1 MGQSKSRIIK
11 LGIFIA
17 TGIALFI
24 IAIFYIGSQANLF
37 TKTFDVYTIFQN
49 VSGLSQGSS
58 VQFAG
63 INVGTIKS
71 IEIIESNKVKV
82 NISIVSDVKKFIKKD
97 SDATINSDGLVG
109 NKILVISSG
118 SINASSI
125 EPGDSLH
132 SVQPV
137 SFGDIINN
145 LNETTKEAEGITR
158 SLGSIMQK
166 VNDGEGTLG
175 KLVNESS
182 IYDNLDS
189 LMRSFANSTSN
200 INSILATASVAVNL
214 VTDDIKRMQGSI
226 DTIVYNISDIT
237 GKINSSQSLVGTLLT
252 DTVFANNI
260 KAMIKNADQTTAN
273 LEMGS
278 FSFYQNME
286 ALKHNFLFKG
296 YFEDIGYWDKSQFD
310 LTLESREERILNKEN
325 DLNTQE
331 VKLREYQI
339 KLDSIRNVLN
349 QKLDSLHIKEEEKG
363 IVK

>member
-1 MGQSKSRIIK
+1 MGQNKSRIIK

-24 IAIFYIGSQANLF
+24 AAIFYIGSQANLF
-37 TKTFDVYTIFQN
+37 TKTFDVYTMFKN

-71 IEIIESNKVKV
+71 IEIIESDKVKV
-82 NISIVSDVKKFIKKD
+82 NISIIEDVQKFIKKD
-97 SDATINSDGLVG
+97 SETTINSDGLVG
-109 NKILVISSG
+109 NKVLLITSG
-118 SINASSI
+118 GLNSPSI
-125 EPGDSLH
+125 EAGDSLH
-132 SVQPV
+132 SIQPI
-137 SFGDIINN
+137 SFGDILNN
-145 LNETTKEAEGITR
+145 LNETTKEAEGITK
-158 SLGSIMQK
+158 SLGSIMKK
-166 VNDGEGTLG
+166 VDDGEGTLG

-189 LMRSFANSTSN
+189 LMGSFANSTSN
-200 INSILATASVAVNL
+200 INRILSTTSDAVNM
-214 VTDDIKRMQGSI
+214 VTNDIRRMQGSI
-226 DTIVYNISDIT
+226 DTIVNNISDIT

-260 KAMIKNADQTTAN
+260 KAMIRNADQTTAN

-296 YFEDIGYWDKSQFD
+296 YFEDLGYWNKSEFD

-331 VKLREYQI
+331 VKLREYQV
-339 KLDSIRNVLN
+339 KLDSIRNALN
-349 QKLDSLHIKEEEKG
+349 QKLDSLHIKEEENG